1 MRRERDNDLIP
12 LTHRYDKHRA
22 SLLSRSK
29 DRKERRRKRERKR
42 EKDWSREL
50 TMDAEAGFGMN
61 VA

>member
-29 DRKERRRKRERKR
+29 EIEWVGGERGRGEG
-42 EKDWSREL
+42 EGKDSSREL
-50 TMDAEAGFGMN
+50 TIDAEASRG
-61 VA
+61 